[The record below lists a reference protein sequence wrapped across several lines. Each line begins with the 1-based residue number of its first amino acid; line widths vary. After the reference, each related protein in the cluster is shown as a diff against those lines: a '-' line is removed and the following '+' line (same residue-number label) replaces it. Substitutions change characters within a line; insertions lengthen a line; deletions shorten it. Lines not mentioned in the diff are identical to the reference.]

1 MYICAVWSF
10 CKALTRRALDLVS
23 INHNVGIRRFTSTSV
38 GRLRKMSS
46 NKNKSHAME
55 TGKAQMP
62 STERLMKSHHRFGI
76 LSTSLPVF
84 ARTKACA
91 HTLSSNS
98 SCSLA
103 LALTHGILS
112 LFRSLCPPNH
122 RSSLILTHNKAS
134 TLQAQHSAQLG
145 QKNNACS
152 HLEPLHPE
160 TAIFRHFINGVNPRT
175 SRNCDGLQHQRLRC
189 ILALKE

>member
-1 MYICAVWSF
+1 MICAGCSF
-10 CKALTRRALDLVS
+10 CKVMTRRGLDLVS

-46 NKNKSHAME
+46 NKNKSHAIE

-62 STERLMKSHHRFGI
+62 STERLMVRFGI
-76 LSTSLPVF
+76 LSTSLPVC

-112 LFRSLCPPNH
+112 LFRSLCPPHACSFPHTTKHQHCKQNTALDSGEKFMLLLTWNH
-122 RSSLILTHNKAS
+122 FTLRPPSSGISSTAS
-134 TLQAQHSAQLG
+134 TAGLPGTVMAF
-145 QKNNACS
+145 N
-152 HLEPLHPE
+152 
-160 TAIFRHFINGVNPRT
+160 TNG
-175 SRNCDGLQHQRLRC
+175 
-189 ILALKE
+189 